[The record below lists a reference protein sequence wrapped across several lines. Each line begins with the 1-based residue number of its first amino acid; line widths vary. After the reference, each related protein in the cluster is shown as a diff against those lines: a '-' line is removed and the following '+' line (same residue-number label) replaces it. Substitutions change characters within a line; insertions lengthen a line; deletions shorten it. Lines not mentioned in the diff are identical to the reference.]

1 MNGVMP
7 EPSEAG
13 RNLPSDLAEGLGAV
27 RLTHLA
33 LEAVQGGGDL
43 PADFQSRVER
53 SRYSYPMLLTL
64 LSYAYARGVYG
75 SDEIEGR
82 LRTDADLQYLCARE
96 YPEAETLRQFRR
108 REWIR
113 LNRTL
118 AQLLKLASAHCA
130 SQGSVDFDSEASL
143 RMERAAATDS
153 LALDC

>member
-1 MNGVMP
+1 MNEMVL

-13 RNLPSDLAEGLGAV
+13 RNLPADVAETLGAV

-33 LEAVQGGGDL
+33 LEAVQEGDEL
-43 PADFQSRVER
+43 PVDFQSRMDR

-75 SDEIEGR
+75 SDEIESR
-82 LRTDADLQYLCARE
+82 LRTNADFQYLCARE

-118 AQLLKLASAHCA
+118 ARLLRLASAHCA
-130 SQGSVDFDSEASL
+130 PPGSIDFDSEASL